1 MSELSKKY
9 REIMDEIDEKITD
22 EKQLNF
28 IKNKIS
34 EISIIFIDIIDRMS
48 EIVDEKVMDIEQGQ
62 KNIEKKL
69 AKVQK
74 VIDVIEKDIYDDDF
88 EIEIVCPYCNN
99 EFLTGINEDGE
110 NEIECPECHNIIELD
125 LNSDIDEDNG
135 ISCSGNCH
143 SCGECGFEQDDD
155 DDEGDM

>member
-1 MSELSKKY
+1 MSELSNKY

-28 IKNKIS
+28 VKNKIS

-48 EIVDEKVMDIEQGQ
+48 ELVEEKVVDIEKGQ

-99 EFLTGINEDGE
+99 EFFTEINEDEE
-110 NEIECPECHNIIELD
+110 NEIECPECHNIIEARF
-125 LNSDIDEDNG
+125 EF
-135 ISCSGNCH
+135 
-143 SCGECGFEQDDD
+143 GF
-155 DDEGDM
+155 